1 MSVCLYVCLSVRL
14 SVCLFVCLCHFWNSS
29 VLSSPS
35 QSDYSSR
42 LTDQSEDSIS
52 SAVQFRLSKCNVL
65 SLSTPFHF
73 RSHNSIK
80 WLFCSVLCF
89 RYINRKWNVCH
100 FPLIFHS
107 DNIISNEDWSNMY
120 WLTTRIIGYSLTAY
134 SNTILSQFL
143 RTFEV
148 LVFPL
153 HYLLRNSYETFE
165 DPGSNFTITHFKTF
179 CLI

>member
-1 MSVCLYVCLSVRL
+1 MWISI
-14 SVCLFVCLCHFWNSS
+14 FTFFKKHFNRS
-29 VLSSPS
+29 
-35 QSDYSSR
+35 
-42 LTDQSEDSIS
+42 
-52 SAVQFRLSKCNVL
+52 SKCIVL
-65 SLSTPFHF
+65 SLSTPFQF
-73 RSHNSIK
+73 RFHNLMK

-100 FPLIFHS
+100 FPLIFNS

-148 LVFPL
+148 LVILCWDRLWSLKVMLFGVL
-153 HYLLRNSYETFE
+153 VIINIIIFIITLGHWSQGKE
-165 DPGSNFTITHFKTF
+165 GSWWA
-179 CLI
+179 L